1 MTSSPRMTAPPTPL
15 RALIVEDSEDDMLLL
30 HAELRRGGYQ
40 VAYTRVETEQEM
52 VAALDSQSWDIVI
65 ADYSMPRFS
74 GLRALEVM
82 KSRGCD
88 LPFIIVSGNIGEDT
102 AVEAMKAGARD
113 YLIKGKL
120 ARLVPAVQRELREA
134 VVRHEHRLGEV
145 ALRNSEELF
154 RQLAGNIPE
163 LFWITDAALNQLMYV
178 SPAFEK
184 IWGRKADSLYAD
196 PASWLDAV
204 HPGDAARVR
213 VARRKAPYGDYDE
226 EFRIVWAD
234 GTTRWVHERAFPVRD
249 PLGAVYRIAGI
260 TEDITERKKYEERL
274 TYLAHY
280 DALSGLPNR
289 ALFQDRLEQGLAQ
302 SEREGW
308 ITAVMFIDLDR
319 FKVINDTL
327 GHAAGDKL
335 IMAVAQR
342 VSETVRSGDTV
353 SRLGGDEFALILQ
366 NLNKGQDAGVVAQKV
381 IEILSRPFD
390 IDGHEMFVT
399 ASAGITLFPTDSE
412 LPEALLKNAD
422 SAMYRAKQLGRNN
435 FQFYTTEMNARSGE
449 NLHLENS
456 LRHAL
461 EREEF
466 LLHYQPKADLR
477 TGAISGVEALMRWQH
492 PEFGMVSP
500 AKFIPLLEETGL
512 ITQTGE
518 WVIRTACEQIR
529 AWRRD
534 GVAPVPISVNVSGR
548 QFQHKDLVQSIVGM
562 ITQAA
567 IDPAMIEVELTES
580 SLMMNPH
587 EASLVLRSLKEFG
600 VQISV
605 DDFGTGYSSLAYLKR
620 FRIDTLKIDKSFV
633 QDVTHDHDDA
643 AIVRAVITLAHSL
656 KLNVVAEGVET
667 EEQMEFL
674 IANGCDQ
681 MQGYLLSVPLPASA
695 CTQLLTQGKQLRRSL
710 DQTPVLRLVAG

>member
-1 MTSSPRMTAPPTPL
+1 MNTSLTPL
-15 RALIVEDSEDDMLLL
+15 RCLIVEDSEDDMLLL
-30 HAELRRGGYQ
+30 HAELQRGGYQ
-40 VAYTRVETEQEM
+40 VASARVETEEQM
-52 VAALDSQSWDIVI
+52 VAALKGQGWDIVI

-82 KSRGCD
+82 KDSGCD

-134 VVRHEHRLGEV
+134 VVRREHRLGEV

-163 LFWITDAALNQLMYV
+163 LFWITDAALKRLMYI

-184 IWGRKADSLYAD
+184 IWGRKADPLYLD
-196 PASWLDAV
+196 PASWLDAI
-204 HPGDAARVR
+204 HPGDFARVR
-213 VARRKAPYGDYDE
+213 AARRKAPFGDYNE
-226 EFRIVWAD
+226 EFRILWAD
-234 GTTRWVHERAFPVRD
+234 GSTRWVHERAFPVRD
-249 PLGAVYRIAGI
+249 ASGAVYRVAGI
-260 TEDITERKKYEERL
+260 TEDITERKKSEERL
-274 TYLAHY
+274 MYLAHY
-280 DALSGLPNR
+280 DHLSGLPNR
-289 ALFQDRLEQGLAQ
+289 ALFQDRLAQGLAQ

-308 ITAVMFIDLDR
+308 VTAVMFIDLDR

-342 VSETVRSGDTV
+342 VSDTVRAGDTV

-366 NLNKGQDAGVVAQKV
+366 NLTKGQDAGVVAQKV
-381 IEILSRPFD
+381 IEVLAKPFD

-399 ASAGITLFPTDSE
+399 ASVGITLYPIDSQA
-412 LPEALLKNAD
+412 PEALLKNAD

-461 EREEF
+461 QREEF
-466 LLHYQPKADLR
+466 LLHYQPKADVR
-477 TGAISGVEALMRWQH
+477 TGCIIGVEALMRWQH

-500 AKFIPLLEETGL
+500 GKFIPLLEETGL
-512 ITQTGE
+512 IVQTGE
-518 WVIRTACEQIR
+518 WVIRTACEQIQE
-529 AWRRD
+529 WQRD
-534 GVAPVPISVNVSGR
+534 GVQVVPISVNVSGR
-548 QFQHKDLVQSIVGM
+548 QFQHKDLVQSIVDIINKTGVDPGM
-562 ITQAA
+562 IE
-567 IDPAMIEVELTES
+567 IELTES
-580 SLMMNPH
+580 SLMINPH
-587 EASLVLRSLKEFG
+587 EASLVLHSLKEFG

-620 FRIDTLKIDKSFV
+620 FRIDTLKIDRSFV

-667 EEQMEFL
+667 EEQLEFL
-674 IANGCDQ
+674 VTNGCDQ
-681 MQGYLLSVPLPASA
+681 IQGYLLSVPLPASA
-695 CTQLLTQGKQLRRSL
+695 CTQLLVQGRQLRPGLGQVPS
-710 DQTPVLRLVAG
+710 LRLVAV

>member
-1 MTSSPRMTAPPTPL
+1 MSSPSTPL

-30 HAELRRGGYQ
+30 LAELRRGGYH
-40 VAYTRVETEQEM
+40 VDHTRVESEEEM
-52 VAALDSQSWDIVI
+52 VAALEGPSWDIVI

-74 GLRALEVM
+74 GLRALEITLEIM
-82 KSRGCD
+82 TNRSCD

-134 VVRHEHRLGEV
+134 VVRREHRLGEV

-163 LFWITDAALNQLMYV
+163 LLWITDAALKRLIYI
-178 SPAFEK
+178 SPAFER
-184 IWGRKADSLYAD
+184 IWGRKAEPLYLD

-204 HPGDAARVR
+204 HPGDHARVR
-213 VARRKAPYGDYDE
+213 AGRRKALFGDYNE
-226 EFRIVWAD
+226 EFRITWAD

-249 PLGAVYRIAGI
+249 ASGAVYRIAGI
-260 TEDITERKKYEERL
+260 TEDITERKKSEERL

-280 DALSGLPNR
+280 DHLSGLPNR
-289 ALFQDRLEQGLAQ
+289 ALFQDRLAQGLAQ

-308 ITAVMFIDLDR
+308 ITAVVFIDLDR

-335 IMAVAQR
+335 IIAVAHR
-342 VSETVRSGDTV
+342 LSDTVRSGDTV

-366 NLNKGQDAGVVAQKV
+366 NLTRGQNAGVVAQKV
-381 IEILSRPFD
+381 IEMLAEPFD
-390 IDGHEMFVT
+390 LDGHEIFVT
-399 ASAGITLFPTDSE
+399 ASIGITLYPIDSGV
-412 LPEALLKNAD
+412 PEALLKNAD

-461 EREEF
+461 NREEF
-466 LLHYQPKADLR
+466 LLHYQPKADVR
-477 TGAISGVEALMRWQH
+477 TGRIIGVEALMRWQH

-500 AKFIPLLEETGL
+500 GKFIPLLEETGL
-512 ITQTGE
+512 IVPAGE
-518 WVIRTACEQIR
+518 WVVRTACEQLR
-529 AWRRD
+529 VWQRE
-534 GVAPVPISVNVSGR
+534 GLQVVPISVNVSGR
-548 QFQHKDLVQSIVGM
+548 QFQHKDLVQSITGI
-562 ITQAA
+562 ITDAG
-567 IDPAMIEVELTES
+567 IDPGLIELELTES
-580 SLMMNPH
+580 SLMTNPH
-587 EASLVLRSLKEFG
+587 EANILLHSLKAFG

-620 FRIDTLKIDKSFV
+620 FRIDSLKIDRSFV
-633 QDVTHDHDDA
+633 HDVTHDNDDA

-667 EEQMEFL
+667 EEQLEFL
-674 IANGCDQ
+674 INNGCDQ
-681 MQGYLLSVPLPASA
+681 IQGYLLSVPLPASA
-695 CTQLLTQGKQLRRSL
+695 CTQLLSGGKRLRQIL
-710 DQTPVLRLVAG
+710 GQAPTLRLVAG